1 MFHFLLTA
9 LMKTGALRKVQD
21 SPESCHF
28 CPDEEHYLWDCTS
41 ADERYA
47 IAEKTTFT
55 FDQGE
60 LEFQEANTPNEEA
73 QSEDPMESREPL
85 GYSSIGISSLFFFS
99 LLLNCRIS
107 EAL

>member
-1 MFHFLLTA
+1 
-9 LMKTGALRKVQD
+9 MKTGVLRKVQD

-28 CPDEEHYLWDCTS
+28 CPDEEHSLWDCTS

-47 IAEKTTFT
+47 TAEKATFT

-60 LEFQEANTPNEEA
+60 LEFQEANTPNEEDR
-73 QSEDPMESREPL
+73 SEDPMESREPL